1 MTIDTS
7 DNFANLVDR
16 TEAAVEKFR
25 ERADGLRDEIGEA
38 KAAAKVRYKAMIA
51 RLDHKYDGARS
62 KLDELKEAGEDSLDQ
77 LHELHEKLVAE
88 LTDMKRTIDRR
99 LR

>member
-1 MTIDTS
+1 MTIETS
-7 DNFANLVDR
+7 EDFANLVDR

-51 RLDHKYDGARS
+51 RLDNKYEGATQRLS
-62 KLDELKEAGEDSLDQ
+62 ELKDGGTIEQLD
-77 LHELHEKLVAE
+77 ELHEKIVAE
-88 LTDMKRTIDRR
+88 LSDMKRTIERR